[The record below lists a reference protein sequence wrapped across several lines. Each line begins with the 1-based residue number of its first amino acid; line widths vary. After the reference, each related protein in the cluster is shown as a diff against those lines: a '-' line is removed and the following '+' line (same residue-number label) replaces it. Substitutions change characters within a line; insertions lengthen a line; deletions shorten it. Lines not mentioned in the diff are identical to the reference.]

1 MPRLPPATCPAPY
14 VVILDGLMDLEERGG
29 ITRTAELV
37 AVTTPTRSA
46 VEAA

>member
-1 MPRLPPATCPAPY
+1 
-14 VVILDGLMDLEERGG
+14 MDLEETGR
-29 ITRTAELV
+29 ITRAAELV